1 MSILAPQVPRKFVPL
16 LKPARYKGARG
27 GRGSGKSHFFAE
39 QLVVE
44 AAATHTRTACLREV
58 QNSIKDSVKQ
68 LIEDKIR
75 NLGLERRFKSTET
88 EIRGPNDS
96 LFIFRGLQNH
106 TVTSIK
112 SLEGFNRAWVEE
124 AQTISQK
131 SLDIATPTF
140 RTPGTEMR
148 FSWNPF
154 SANDPIERFFN
165 ENEGDPDFILVTAN
179 WQDNPWFPAGLY
191 KDMERDKRRDFDK
204 YLHVWEGEYS
214 KLGEAAVFR
223 NWKVEA
229 FNTHP
234 DAVFRFGAD
243 WGFSIDP
250 TVLIRAYIIGRT
262 LYVDQE
268 AYKVGCEI
276 DATPALFDTIQG
288 SRKFTIRADSARP
301 ETVSFMQR
309 KGFKIIPA
317 VKGPGSVEDGIE
329 FLKSYDIVVHPRCKH
344 TIDELTHYSF
354 KTDKQTDEILP
365 ILEDKNNHVI
375 DALRYACEG
384 LRRAVKQTPETI
396 SKNPPDLWG
405 RPKPQETSWKVA

>member
-1 MSILAPQVPRKFVPL
+1 LILKPQVPRVFVPL
-16 LKPARYKGARG
+16 LTPRRYKGAKG
-27 GRGSGKSHFFAE
+27 GRGSAKSHFFAGK
-39 QLVVE
+39 LVARAVSG
-44 AAATHTRTACLREV
+44 HTRAACLRETQV
-58 QNSIKDSVKQ
+58 SIKDSVKQ
-68 LIEDKIR
+68 LIEDKIEAMGVSH
-75 NLGLERRFKSTET
+75 LFKVTDV
-88 EIRGPNDS
+88 EIRGPHNS

-106 TVTSIK
+106 TATSIK
-112 SLEGFNRAWVEE
+112 SLEGFNVAWIEE

-131 SLDIATPTF
+131 SLDLARPTF
-140 RTPGTEMR
+140 RDPGSEMW
-148 FSWNPF
+148 FSWNPL
-154 SANDPIERFFN
+154 AATDPVEAFFL
-165 ENEGDPDFILVTAN
+165 ENAGDPDFCCVKAN
-179 WQDNPWFPAGLY
+179 WQDNPWFPEELR

-223 NWKVEA
+223 NWKVEEFKPHA
-229 FNTHP
+229 

-276 DATPALFDTIQG
+276 DATPALFDTIEG

-301 ETVSFMQR
+301 ETVSYMQR

-354 KTDKQTDEILP
+354 KTDPQTDEILP

-384 LRRAVKQTPETI
+384 LRRAVKQTPEAP

>member
-1 MSILAPQVPRKFVPL
+1 LSILEIETPRIYLPL
-16 LKPARYKGARG
+16 LHPRRYKGAKG

-39 QLVVE
+39 CLVEQAV
-44 AAATHTRTACLREV
+44 ASHIRAACLREV

-68 LIEDKIR
+68 LIEDKIDR
-75 NLGLERRFKSTET
+75 LGVRHLFRSTET
-88 EIRGPNDS
+88 EIKGPNDS

-131 SLDIATPTF
+131 SLNIATPTF
-140 RTPGTEMR
+140 RAPGSEMW
-148 FSWNPF
+148 FSWNPG
-154 SANDPIERFFN
+154 SANDPIEAFFN
-165 ENEGDPDFILVTAN
+165 ENADDPDFVCVKAN
-179 WQDNPWFPAGLY
+179 YTDNPWFPEELR

-234 DAVFRFGAD
+234 EAVFRFGAD

-276 DATPALFDTIQG
+276 DATPALFDTIEG

-384 LRRAVKQTPETI
+384 LRRAVKQTPDAPT
-396 SKNPPDLWG
+396 NRPPDLWG